1 MVFTSA
7 TLDATGT
14 FPENQITF
22 TGFSN
27 NQTTWATFATYGYFE
42 HEIRPVPEPSTYGAI
57 FVSGAFGLIAYR
69 RSRRR
74 SAAPVVDPSKAA

>member
-1 MVFTSA
+1 
-7 TLDATGT
+7 
-14 FPENQITF
+14 
-22 TGFSN
+22 
-27 NQTTWATFATYGYFE
+27 
-42 HEIRPVPEPSTYGAI
+42 VPEPSTYGAI